1 MLRRVARFLALTT
14 IALVPLTVWPGVPE
28 PFTRPR
34 IALLAVAILAIGISL
49 LLARRRWP
57 GVPRAIEWCAAGFLG
72 ALAVS
77 ASIAPVVSPVAVVLP
92 VLCVAWAV
100 MLRWVSPEPRHVVLT
115 ILASASIVAV
125 WALLQFSGLDPLQAA
140 GWLPTGAY
148 VARMRVH
155 ATLGNPN
162 FVGAYLACVLPLAA
176 ADLTPRRRQLVVFGL
191 ILLAIAA
198 TTSRGAC
205 LGAVAGVAAVTAARP
220 SRRSLMLLFATLLM
234 AAVVIGP
241 GGGGTRPID
250 DTARGRVYILS
261 VAAPHLLERPFA
273 GFGPGSFG
281 LLYPGW
287 EVEHWTSAGVD
298 ANVRRYAAAQRHA
311 HNDYVELLS
320 DLGVPALLFWLS
332 LTAAIA
338 ATGFGGSTVIG
349 SAAAAGVIALSAV
362 ALVDFPLQRPVEAF
376 SWWTLAALVVIT
388 CGPANGHDARA
399 RRAVQPVTE

>member
-1 MLRRVARFLALTT
+1 VLTRVARFVAVTT

-34 IALLAVAILAIGISL
+34 MALLAVAILSIGIL
-49 LLARRRWP
+49 LLFARRPWP
-57 GVPRAIEWCAAGFLG
+57 GVPRAIEWCASGFVA

-77 ASIAPVVSPVAVVLP
+77 AAIAPVVSPVAVVLP

-100 MLRWVSPEPRHVVLT
+100 LLRWVSPEPRQIVVAV
-115 ILASASIVAV
+115 LASASIVGV
-125 WALLQFSGLDPLQAA
+125 WALLQFVGLDPLQAV

-176 ADLTPRRRQLVVFGL
+176 ADLLPRRRQTVVFGV
-191 ILLAIAA
+191 ILMAIAA

-205 LGAVAGVAAVTAARP
+205 LGAVAGVAAMTAAHR
-220 SRRSLMLLFATLLM
+220 SRRSLALLLATLLM
-234 AAVVIGP
+234 ATVVVGA
-241 GGGGTRPID
+241 GGGGTRPIE
-250 DTARGRVYILS
+250 DTARGRWYILT

-298 ANVRRYAAAQRHA
+298 TAVRRYAAAQRHS

-320 DLGVPALLFWLS
+320 DLGVPALLLWLS
-332 LTAAIA
+332 LTASVV
-338 ATGFGGSTVIG
+338 ATGFGGSTLTG

-362 ALVDFPLQRPVEAF
+362 SLVDFPLQRPVEAF

-388 CGPANGHDARA
+388 SGPADVT
-399 RRAVQPVTE
+399 RRVPEERSNL

>member
-1 MLRRVARFLALTT
+1 VLTRVARFVAVTT

-34 IALLAVAILAIGISL
+34 MALLAVAILSIGIL
-49 LLARRRWP
+49 LLFARRPWP
-57 GVPRAIEWCAAGFLG
+57 GVPRAIEWCASGFVA

-77 ASIAPVVSPVAVVLP
+77 AAIAPVVSPVAVVLP

-100 MLRWVSPEPRHVVLT
+100 LLRWVSPEPRQIVVAV
-115 ILASASIVAV
+115 LASASIVGV
-125 WALLQFSGLDPLQAA
+125 WALLQFVGLDPLQAV

-176 ADLTPRRRQLVVFGL
+176 ADLLPRRRQAVVFGV
-191 ILLAIAA
+191 ILMAIAA

-205 LGAVAGVAAVTAARP
+205 LGAVAGVAAMTAAHR
-220 SRRSLMLLFATLLM
+220 SRRSLALLLATLLM
-234 AAVVIGP
+234 ATVVVGA
-241 GGGGTRPID
+241 GGGGTRPIE
-250 DTARGRVYILS
+250 DTARGRWYILT

-298 ANVRRYAAAQRHA
+298 TTVRRYAAAQRHS

-320 DLGVPALLFWLS
+320 DLGVPALLLWLS
-332 LTAAIA
+332 LTASVV
-338 ATGFGGSTVIG
+338 ATGFGGSTLTG

-362 ALVDFPLQRPVEAF
+362 SLVDFPLQRPVEAF

-388 CGPANGHDARA
+388 SGPADVT
-399 RRAVQPVTE
+399 RRVPEERSNL